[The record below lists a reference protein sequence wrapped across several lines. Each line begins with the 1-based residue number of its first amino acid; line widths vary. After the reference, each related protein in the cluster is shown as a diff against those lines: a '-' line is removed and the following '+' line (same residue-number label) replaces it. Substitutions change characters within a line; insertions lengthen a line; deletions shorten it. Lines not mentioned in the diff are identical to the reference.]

1 MRVPVRLR
9 LTLAFAVVMA
19 VVLTAAGLF
28 VHQRSRANLDRA
40 LASSLHARS
49 ADIATLAQQSDSG
62 LKEATVSRRAEVA
75 QILDRRGHVID
86 QTPGLPHGP
95 LVTGRA
101 LDRARRGRS
110 ATIDARLPSGQ
121 PGRLLATQV
130 RGQDRPLIIV
140 VGQSLVDRN
149 RALNDLAGVLMLGG
163 PIALVLACVAGY
175 ALTGAALRPV
185 DALRRRADAIS
196 ASDLE
201 ARLPSA
207 GGNDELGRLGRTLNQ
222 MLARIHE
229 SVARERTFV
238 ADASHELRTPLTMLR
253 TELELIERD
262 LPSGADLQ
270 AAARSAI
277 DETDRL
283 TRLADD
289 LLLLA
294 RADHG
299 EGALRAE
306 PVLATVLL
314 ADAAAR
320 ARRRAPEGGVEVA
333 VVDDGEAAVL
343 ADRDRVA
350 QALDNVVDNARRH
363 ARGRVDLYVQL
374 NGGLVDLHV
383 VDDGPGFPEDFLPHA
398 WERFARPDAGR
409 TEDGTGLGLAIVR
422 TIAEMHGGHAGAR
435 NRPGGG
441 ADVWIALPAAG
452 LSRLPTVPAGEDAR
466 AWPTA

>member
-1 MRVPVRLR
+1 
-9 LTLAFAVVMA
+9 MA
-19 VVLTAAGLF
+19 VVLAAAGLL
-28 VHQRSRANLDRA
+28 VQQRSRANLDRA
-40 LASSLHARS
+40 LASALHARS

-62 LKEATVSRRAEVA
+62 LAEATVAHRAEVA
-75 QILDRRGHVID
+75 QILDRSGRVID
-86 QTPGLPHGP
+86 QTRGFPRRA
-95 LVTGRA
+95 LVTRSA
-101 LDRARRGRS
+101 LDRARRGH
-110 ATIDARLPSGQ
+110 ATTIDARLPNGQ

-130 RGQDRPLIIV
+130 RGQDHPLIVV
-140 VGQSLVDRN
+140 VGQSLGDRN
-149 RALNDLAGVLMLGG
+149 RALSDLTGVLLLGG
-163 PIALVLACVAGY
+163 PLALLLACVAGY

-196 ASDLE
+196 AADLD

-222 MLARIHE
+222 MLTRIHE

-238 ADASHELRTPLTMLR
+238 ADASHELRTPLAMVR
-253 TELELIERD
+253 TELELIARD
-262 LPSGADLQ
+262 RPTGHELQ

-299 EGALRAE
+299 RAAVHTE
-306 PVLATVLL
+306 PAPAGDLL
-314 ADAAAR
+314 AAAAAR
-320 ARRRAPEGGVEVA
+320 ATRRAPPGGVEVTLADEGDA
-333 VVDDGEAAVL
+333 VVL

-363 ARGRVDLYVQL
+363 ARGRVDLCARS
-374 NGGLVDLHV
+374 NGGLVELHV
-383 VDDGPGFPEDFLPHA
+383 VDDGPGFPDHFLPHA
-398 WERFARPDAGR
+398 WERFARADAGR
-409 TEDGTGLGLAIVR
+409 TEEGTGLGLAIVR

-441 ADVWIALPAAG
+441 ADVWIALPAA
-452 LSRLPTVPAGEDAR
+452 
-466 AWPTA
+466 